1 MGRLTDYIVDA
12 VRRPREQ
19 LTRGQANVRYT
30 WELAAHCWRQ
40 LLRHRAEGMAAEL
53 TYRTIFSLIPVVVL
67 GLVMFRVVGG
77 LDDVQAKVEN
87 QLYSFFGVPEIPEEY
102 LTPRQFD
109 DDTVPGGAESENEAT
124 ETDLVDGE
132 QSTVDS
138 PDSDSPA
145 SDSSVDSESDSQPEQ
160 QPAGNDTDLSP
171 PANGASEDATQNDD
185 QSDKPDTDDS
195 PQLETDQESAA
206 ALLADDGVSEP
217 PTLAIELSEEEALI
231 AQRAEARRQTRASI
245 RRTLHEATSK
255 VASIDFASIGVFGLL
270 LFVYAA
276 VALADSTEYLF
287 NRIYE
292 APKHRPI
299 HIRLAIHWSIITL
312 GSGLLAM
319 SLYMSGQ
326 FVDWAGTVGADTGIQ
341 HFLTR
346 FLSVG
351 ASWVLLFL
359 LYALMPNTNVSPK
372 AAAIGA
378 LVGSLLWEGA
388 KFGFQVYVSLAVP
401 YSALYGS
408 LGLIPLF
415 LFWIYVTWL
424 IVLFGLILT
433 YTLQSLRG
441 RRLVR
446 RLSNT
451 EDLLHGDPDWMLPI
465 MTEVAHAFK
474 SGKSVDHQELA
485 DQLGLSGSI
494 VHEMTVR
501 LVESGMLRRVST
513 GAGEEDSLT
522 LAMPAEM
529 ITVADI
535 LTLAHQSRPTSEHP
549 AWQTL
554 ASLKQ
559 AEREAAKDKTLAQL
573 T

>member
-19 LTRGQANVRYT
+19 LTRGQHNVRFA
-30 WELAAHCWRQ
+30 WELGAHCWRQ

-87 QLYSFFGVPEIPEEY
+87 QLYSFFGVPEIPDEY
-102 LTPRQFD
+102 LRPRTDVAEPNNGETDNGDLVAANPAQD
-109 DDTVPGGAESENEAT
+109 DSAENET
-124 ETDLVDGE
+124 ELAAPENNLAENADAPSDPLAQDADPAVDLV
-132 QSTVDS
+132 
-138 PDSDSPA
+138 PDPPDV
-145 SDSSVDSESDSQPEQ
+145 SV
-160 QPAGNDTDLSP
+160 
-171 PANGASEDATQNDD
+171 
-185 QSDKPDTDDS
+185 
-195 PQLETDQESAA
+195 
-206 ALLADDGVSEP
+206 
-217 PTLAIELSEEEALI
+217 ELSEEEALL
-231 AQRAEARRQTRASI
+231 AQHAEARRQTRASI
-245 RRTLHEATSK
+245 RRTLHEATTK

-341 HFLTR
+341 RLLTR

-388 KFGFQVYVSLAVP
+388 KFGFQIYVSLAVP
-401 YSALYGS
+401 YSAIYGS

-441 RRLVR
+441 RRLLR
-446 RLSNT
+446 RLSNSD
-451 EDLLHGDPDWMLPI
+451 DLLHGDPDWMLPI

-474 SGKSVDHQELA
+474 DGKTVDHQELA
-485 DQLGLSGSI
+485 DQLGLSGEV
-494 VHEMTVR
+494 VHEMTLK
-501 LVESGMLRRVST
+501 LVNSGMLRRVSS

-529 ITVADI
+529 ISVADI
-535 LTLAHQSRPTSEHP
+535 LKLAHQSRPTSEHP

-554 ASLKQ
+554 AGLKQ
-559 AEREAAKDKTLAQL
+559 AERDAAKDKTLAQL

>member
-109 DDTVPGGAESENEAT
+109 DDTVPGSAESENLAT
-124 ETDLVDGE
+124 EADLVDGE
-132 QSTVDS
+132 QATVDS
-138 PDSDSPA
+138 PDSKSN
-145 SDSSVDSESDSQPEQ
+145 VDSKSGSQPEQ

>member
-102 LTPRQFD
+102 LSPRQFD
-109 DDTVPGGAESENEAT
+109 DDAASSSAESENLAT
-124 ETDLVDGE
+124 EADLVDGE

-138 PDSDSPA
+138 PDSK
-145 SDSSVDSESDSQPEQ
+145 SSVDSESDSQPEQ

>member
-1 MGRLTDYIVDA
+1 MISAT
-12 VRRPREQ
+12 
-19 LTRGQANVRYT
+19 
-30 WELAAHCWRQ
+30 LAAHCWRQ

-276 VALADSTEYLF
+276 VALADSSKAM
-287 NRIYE
+287 E
-292 APKHRPI
+292 APSFWTK
-299 HIRLAIHWSIITL
+299 SETC
-312 GSGLLAM
+312 
-319 SLYMSGQ
+319 
-326 FVDWAGTVGADTGIQ
+326 
-341 HFLTR
+341 
-346 FLSVG
+346 
-351 ASWVLLFL
+351 
-359 LYALMPNTNVSPK
+359 PNP
-372 AAAIGA
+372 
-378 LVGSLLWEGA
+378 
-388 KFGFQVYVSLAVP
+388 
-401 YSALYGS
+401 
-408 LGLIPLF
+408 
-415 LFWIYVTWL
+415 
-424 IVLFGLILT
+424 
-433 YTLQSLRG
+433 
-441 RRLVR
+441 
-446 RLSNT
+446 
-451 EDLLHGDPDWMLPI
+451 
-465 MTEVAHAFK
+465 FK
-474 SGKSVDHQELA
+474 SNSCVFFKTEAFLELA
-485 DQLGLSGSI
+485 
-494 VHEMTVR
+494 
-501 LVESGMLRRVST
+501 
-513 GAGEEDSLT
+513 
-522 LAMPAEM
+522 
-529 ITVADI
+529 
-535 LTLAHQSRPTSEHP
+535 PTKPSP
-549 AWQTL
+549 PMS
-554 ASLKQ
+554 AS
-559 AEREAAKDKTLAQL
+559 
-573 T
+573 